1 MRTLPC
7 TLLVLLAAC
16 AVPPSGQGAA
26 ATWPQGTGPNGDWSA
41 EASPP
46 TRFSA
51 RTGENL
57 TWRVALPETGQGGIA
72 VTSDRVYVATMA
84 PWDPANALS
93 EEEAARFVHAT
104 EKRSVVGKHID
115 AHCLD
120 RATGE
125 LLWTRRIEG
134 SVPAIYTYPFSD
146 ATSASP
152 VADEAH
158 VWFTNAAGR
167 VVCFTRDGETGVPKL
182 SKTVDCPSPCCLLP
196 IAWPPPPL

>member
-1 MRTLPC
+1 
-7 TLLVLLAAC
+7 
-16 AVPPSGQGAA
+16 
-26 ATWPQGTGPNGDWSA
+26 
-41 EASPP
+41 
-46 TRFSA
+46 
-51 RTGENL
+51 
-57 TWRVALPETGQGGIA
+57 
-72 VTSDRVYVATMA
+72 MA

-167 VVCFTRDGETGVPKL
+167 VVCFTRDGETKWSFDWVPAFDGPFNKQFEPFL
-182 SKTVDCPSPCCLLP
+182 VQDGGRRVLVQMLP
-196 IAWPPPPL
+196 GPAPGAEDPEDLHGRWHRLVGLDADTGRNSGRAPTP